1 MTHDKYGKI
10 HTDGSR
16 SGGQPLNDSIEAKA
30 LAMVNEVRK
39 ERGWVS
45 LPTYRTDANMEAL
58 CRAIEQHEATMK
70 ERDSLAVAL
79 RATSAA
85 CADHVKTIIKLK
97 QEMHDF
103 RQKMSDALQE
113 YIECFNPPTW
123 HRLNHFIIPKPDPL
137 VKAMEKMGWYTAPN
151 GPTDADDFRAALDA
165 LGFEI
170 REKGQ

>member
-1 MTHDKYGKI
+1 MTD
-10 HTDGSR
+10 
-16 SGGQPLNDSIEAKA
+16 DSIEAKA

-97 QEMHDF
+97 QELHDF
-103 RQKMSDALQE
+103 QQKVSDAVEAYL
-113 YIECFNPPTW
+113 NPNDRIYSHTLS
-123 HRLNHFIIPKPDPL
+123 RFVIPKPKVDPL
-137 VKAMEKMGWYTAPN
+137 VDVLLDMELSSDQEEGQH
-151 GPTDADDFRAALDA
+151 DAKWLRLKLDA